1 MSREDHHD
9 MGFASTAFF
18 LAAIGALC
26 AAIWGIFSKQR
37 SAFVGVIAASVAV
50 LAAVGAWYA
59 WAESQSMPWTVGYG
73 VVAVAGVA
81 SAMRQCVGC
90 CSSRKD
96 P

>member
-1 MSREDHHD
+1 
-9 MGFASTAFF
+9 MGFAGTAFF

-26 AAIWGIFSKQR
+26 VAIWGLLSKQR

-59 WAESQSMPWTVGYG
+59 WAESRSIPWTVGYAALA
-73 VVAVAGVA
+73 VVSVAAAIRQLAGCGK
-81 SAMRQCVGC
+81 SAP
-90 CSSRKD
+90 S

>member
-26 AAIWGIFSKQR
+26 VAIWGLLSKQR

-50 LAAVGAWYA
+50 LAAGGAWYA
-59 WAESQSMPWTVGYG
+59 WTESQSMPGAVGYG
-73 VVAVAGVA
+73 VVAVTGVA